1 MKFVKIVMH
10 AAISLENSF
19 AIESIKV
26 YRRKEDTPYVPAL
39 ETLRD
44 LESWLVGAFNVGT
57 PATREL
63 SIGGLQVNPKC
74 ILHHYEFLMCQSRD

>member
-26 YRRKEDTPYVPAL
+26 YRKEEDTPYVPAL
-39 ETLRD
+39 DTLRD
-44 LESWLVGAFNVGT
+44 LESWLIEAFKVGT

-63 SIGGLQVNPKC
+63 SIGGLQVKFK
-74 ILHHYEFLMCQSRD
+74 LHHPMRLRVINAEI